1 MDLLVFAARSYM
13 LAIEQTLSMNN
24 VLPQGTIVRFDVE
37 EYLDEMIEGDMS
49 REDDDEEMNP
59 PQTPR
64 ME

>member
-1 MDLLVFAARSYM
+1 
-13 LAIEQTLSMNN
+13 MNN

-37 EYLDEMIEGDMS
+37 EYLDEMIEGDMI
-49 REDDDEEMNP
+49 REDDEMNP

>member
-1 MDLLVFAARSYM
+1 
-13 LAIEQTLSMNN
+13 MNN

-49 REDDDEEMNP
+49 RENDDEEMNP

-64 ME
+64 MESN